1 MLPNLVKKAWTAWKA
16 VQRDKRKITTFGAAD
31 KEVLVK
37 LLKSKGADAS
47 AIAVA
52 QGKGTVRALTQ
63 LLTPHASGGFIDLEC
78 APPKT
83 VKKLLGPVF
92 IGSGAQ
98 TVSIDASATED
109 EVLGVLAEFEG
120 VSKRRISISS
130 PIRAR
135 QKLLY
140 EVAPGEAMDETGGVA
155 AAEEEEAG
163 EVGVEDVA
171 QMGLGACRRELKK
184 RGIDASKWRGAGVTR
199 RAREAL
205 VEAIENAQ

>member
-1 MLPNLVKKAWTAWKA
+1 M
-16 VQRDKRKITTFGAAD
+16 
-31 KEVLVK
+31 
-37 LLKSKGADAS
+37 
-47 AIAVA
+47 
-52 QGKGTVRALTQ
+52 
-63 LLTPHASGGFIDLEC
+63 LTPHASGGFIDLEC
-78 APPKT
+78 VPQKT

-120 VSKRRISISS
+120 VSKSRISISS

-140 EVAPGEAMDETGGVA
+140 EVAPVEAMDETGGEA
-155 AAEEEEAG
+155 AAEAEEEEG
-163 EVGVEDVA
+163 EVAVEDVA

-205 VEAIENAQ
+205 VDSIENAQ